1 MEYYFAPM
9 EGITGYIHRNVHHSM
24 FPGIKKYFTAFI
36 APGQK
41 GRFSS
46 REKNDIAPEHNQG
59 ICTVPQILTNQPEDF
74 LMAAEKL
81 KQLGYGE
88 INLNLG
94 CPSKTVVTKYRGAGF
109 LAKPKELDRF
119 FREVFDGCTGS
130 LGDMKISVKTRL
142 GMEDP
147 EEFYELLS
155 VYNQYPISE
164 LIIHP
169 RTQADYYTGRIHM
182 DLFRYGWENSVHPV
196 CYNGDIVTREDAC
209 ALQELFP
216 DLERLMIGRG
226 LLRNPGLVCMMQG
239 EEMPA
244 PEKIREYHD
253 RIFRWYQEEMPGQ
266 KPVLFKM
273 KELWFYMGQLFEQG
287 EKYCKKIRK
296 AEKLSSYEKAVEE
309 LFSACRTV
317 QD

>member
-1 MEYYFAPM
+1 M
-9 EGITGYIHRNVHHSM
+9 
-24 FPGIKKYFTAFI
+24 
-36 APGQK
+36 
-41 GRFSS
+41 
-46 REKNDIAPEHNQG
+46 
-59 ICTVPQILTNQPEDF
+59 
-74 LMAAEKL
+74 
-81 KQLGYGE
+81 
-88 INLNLG
+88 
-94 CPSKTVVTKYRGAGF
+94 
-109 LAKPKELDRF
+109 
-119 FREVFDGCTGS
+119 
-130 LGDMKISVKTRL
+130 
-142 GMEDP
+142 
-147 EEFYELLS
+147 S

-182 DLFRYGWENSVHPV
+182 DLFRYGLENSVHPV